1 MNLKSFLA
9 LLMLTTALT
18 AWARLTAVAV
28 CPAEQAAKLDD
39 DTIQTS
45 TRSLVVYSDI
55 KDHLTHDPIKG
66 VKAELLWAADSTHAD
81 TVHVEYHEEEYYK
94 SSFMEFPIK
103 QAGNYLVKVEA
114 EGYVTKYVPFEV
126 KKIYKRERYLTMK
139 TIYLRT
145 IPKKDDIVLDEFVVT
160 ATKLKF
166 YMNGDTLVYDADAFN
181 LAEGSMLSTLI
192 KQLPGVEMEKGG
204 VIKVNGKQVDALL
217 LNGKNFFDSDR
228 ELLLE
233 NMPSYMV
240 KHIQSYERVP
250 ESVKGSPQEKVTK
263 KELVMNV
270 KLKRAYATGWIA
282 NAEGGA
288 GVTFFRNQEGKLD
301 TKYMGR
307 LFGLRFTENSRLNVY
322 ANVNNLNDTRGPG
335 YEGEWGQLAQSGGL
349 TTSYSAGGNYMTDKE
364 DHYRYMGSVNGS
376 YTDTDNSSNTSNA
389 TFLEGGDTY
398 GRSFQSSRNHT
409 WNIRTDHDLTLDGSR
424 GLGETFKHYYL
435 TFRPSFNYQKWNNR
449 GNSGSVTL
457 MEDVASQL
465 GKAWMDSIMAPNA
478 GDLLKQYAINRTLSS
493 TKGKGHNVDGGIDG
507 FFAFTPAHNDYLG
520 LSLSYS
526 YHFSDNKS
534 DQFEHYLLDYPS
546 STTQTLDFRNRYTP
560 TKTRSQQANLGA
572 TTRIALDREQKNSID
587 VRYAF
592 NYNYN
597 DNNQSLYLLN
607 KLKEWST
614 PPSENEVLHPL
625 GSLPSVDEMLSTLD
639 AENSSHSKTTTH
651 THRADIGYNF
661 TKSNDSIY
669 SQLTFT
675 LGIPMTHESMDYQR
689 GTQVDTLMKRN
700 KVFINPGISFN
711 HEMYKK
717 NRGFSINYNM
727 DNSAPGMT
735 SLLNIRDDSNPL
747 YITLGNPNL
756 KNTRTHNFYS
766 QYRDKFGKMFFNT
779 SVNASLT
786 ENAVASGYIYNKET
800 GVRTVTP
807 DNVNGNWSIGANMM
821 GNLALDKDDKWRLM
835 ERIGYGHN
843 NSVDLSGTNESLY
856 ATKSIVKSDN
866 INENLS
872 LTWRPSSKYE
882 FGASGSLNYQHSRS
896 NRDSFTNMN
905 VYTFNY
911 GTRAQ
916 LELPWDLQV
925 SSDITMY
932 SRRGYS
938 EPSMN
943 TNELVWNARLAK
955 RVMKGKL
962 TIMFDGFDLLGNLSN
977 VQRYVNAQGRTE
989 TFNNVIPSYGIL
1001 HAIYR
1006 LNVQPKKKGAAESPT
1021 P

>member
-1 MNLKSFLA
+1 
-9 LLMLTTALT
+9 
-18 AWARLTAVAV
+18 
-28 CPAEQAAKLDD
+28 
-39 DTIQTS
+39 
-45 TRSLVVYSDI
+45 
-55 KDHLTHDPIKG
+55 
-66 VKAELLWAADSTHAD
+66 
-81 TVHVEYHEEEYYK
+81 
-94 SSFMEFPIK
+94 
-103 QAGNYLVKVEA
+103 
-114 EGYVTKYVPFEV
+114 
-126 KKIYKRERYLTMK
+126 
-139 TIYLRT
+139 
-145 IPKKDDIVLDEFVVT
+145 
-160 ATKLKF
+160 
-166 YMNGDTLVYDADAFN
+166 
-181 LAEGSMLSTLI
+181 
-192 KQLPGVEMEKGG
+192 
-204 VIKVNGKQVDALL
+204 
-217 LNGKNFFDSDR
+217 
-228 ELLLE
+228 
-233 NMPSYMV
+233 
-240 KHIQSYERVP
+240 
-250 ESVKGSPQEKVTK
+250 
-263 KELVMNV
+263 
-270 KLKRAYATGWIA
+270 
-282 NAEGGA
+282 
-288 GVTFFRNQEGKLD
+288 
-301 TKYMGR
+301 
-307 LFGLRFTENSRLNVY
+307 
-322 ANVNNLNDTRGPG
+322 
-335 YEGEWGQLAQSGGL
+335 
-349 TTSYSAGGNYMTDKE
+349 
-364 DHYRYMGSVNGS
+364 
-376 YTDTDNSSNTSNA
+376 
-389 TFLEGGDTY
+389 
-398 GRSFQSSRNHT
+398 
-409 WNIRTDHDLTLDGSR
+409 
-424 GLGETFKHYYL
+424 
-435 TFRPSFNYQKWNNR
+435 
-449 GNSGSVTL
+449 
-457 MEDVASQL
+457 
-465 GKAWMDSIMAPNA
+465 
-478 GDLLKQYAINRTLSS
+478 
-493 TKGKGHNVDGGIDG
+493 
-507 FFAFTPAHNDYLG
+507 
-520 LSLSYS
+520 
-526 YHFSDNKS
+526 
-534 DQFEHYLLDYPS
+534 
-546 STTQTLDFRNRYTP
+546 
-560 TKTRSQQANLGA
+560 
-572 TTRIALDREQKNSID
+572 
-587 VRYAF
+587 
-592 NYNYN
+592 
-597 DNNQSLYLLN
+597 
-607 KLKEWST
+607 
-614 PPSENEVLHPL
+614 
-625 GSLPSVDEMLSTLD
+625 
-639 AENSSHSKTTTH
+639 
-651 THRADIGYNF
+651 
-661 TKSNDSIY
+661 
-669 SQLTFT
+669 
-675 LGIPMTHESMDYQR
+675 MTHESMDYQR

-779 SVNASLT
+779 SMNASLT